1 MATYPLN
8 ANMSNRY
15 PDRGY
20 SISTRT
26 NMEEF
31 TSLSGYTR
39 RKLRSRKLLRTFSFT
54 YSSITRSMMDDIEN
68 FWNARG
74 GTYES
79 FTLDLSHFNLSGTCS
94 VRFDGELAKQHV
106 IDGNNNSWFNVSL
119 VMVEV

>member
-1 MATYPLN
+1 MSTYPLD
-8 ANMSNRY
+8 ANMSGRY

-20 SISTRT
+20 NISTRT

-54 YSSITRSMMDDIEN
+54 YSSIDRSMMNDIES

-79 FTLDLSHFNLSGTCS
+79 FTLDLTHFNLSGTCS
-94 VRFDGELAKQHV
+94 VRFDGELSKQHI
-106 IDGNNNSWFNVSL
+106 IDGNNNSWFTVSL